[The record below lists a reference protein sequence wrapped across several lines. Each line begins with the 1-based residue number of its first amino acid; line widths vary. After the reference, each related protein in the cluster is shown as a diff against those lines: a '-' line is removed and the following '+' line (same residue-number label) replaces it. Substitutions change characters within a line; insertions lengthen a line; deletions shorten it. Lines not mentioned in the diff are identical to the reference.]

1 MSCPCNLPPE
11 IYPGAGEWGPILW
24 SLLHGLAEHAGRPV
38 TPLFAEDERISWI
51 ALFKLTADI
60 IPCHICKE
68 HFRIYLHEHP
78 IDKLKHMPV
87 HEISAWIKHWFWEV
101 HEWVNMTLGKPP
113 FPEDGLHAMY
123 FSMSLRPRLRGLDI
137 PMNRAIRLSGNQLR
151 SYTQWKNK
159 YIMLLSI
166 LGL

>member
-1 MSCPCNLPPE
+1 
-11 IYPGAGEWGPILW
+11 
-24 SLLHGLAEHAGRPV
+24 
-38 TPLFAEDERISWI
+38 
-51 ALFKLTADI
+51 
-60 IPCHICKE
+60 
-68 HFRIYLHEHP
+68 
-78 IDKLKHMPV
+78 MPV
-87 HEISAWIKHWFWEV
+87 HEISSWIKHWFWEV
-101 HEWVNMTLGKPP
+101 HEWVNMTLGKPS